1 MVRRAL
7 GELAPNKLAEDGSGR
22 VVDRVASARQ
32 SRSAL
37 MSKKQTCGASVV
49 ASVAS
54 VAKVKVKVDSCN
66 DLASHFD
73 DGHRGEIFK
82 S

>member
-37 MSKKQTCGASVV
+37 MPKKQTCGASVV

-54 VAKVKVKVDSCN
+54 VAKVKVDSCN
-66 DLASHFD
+66 DLAGRFD
-73 DGHRGEIFK
+73 DGHQGETFK